1 MSLRNNFIDFIHE
14 RVAILD
20 NECLIED
27 EHRVELNEYFY
38 KQDFK
43 DGLNFL
49 ELCKNL

>member
-14 RVAILD
+14 RVASLD
-20 NECLIED
+20 DKCLIENN
-27 EHRVELNEYFY
+27 RVELNEYFY
-38 KQDFK
+38 KQGFK